1 MESVQMDR
9 GFIHQVMDSKLY
21 RKYKSIMESGYI
33 EYSQIKSLKQI
44 LNDKATSMTD
54 AEVEHLRALYLY
66 QLNGHVLRLSKEQ
79 QDKGYYWLWNGTYTK
94 TGRLR
99 KNPILDNEL
108 ADMIQPENFNGFWFV
123 GFDLE
128 KSRITYPVE
137 ARVVYTAREVY
148 QVNTRDGR
156 YFIYTPLPRQ
166 QGYIYIHHKNLKPI
180 EI

>member
-33 EYSQIKSLKQI
+33 EHSQIKSLKQI
-44 LNDKATSMTD
+44 LNGKHTSMTD
-54 AEVEHLRALYLY
+54 AELEYLRALYLY

-99 KNPILDNEL
+99 SNPMLDNEL

-123 GFDLE
+123 GFDME
-128 KSRITYPVE
+128 KSRITYRVE
-137 ARVVYTAREVY
+137 AREVY

-156 YFIYTPLPRQ
+156 YFAYTPLPWQ
-166 QGYIYIHHKNLKPI
+166 QGYNGNGIYIHHKNLKPI

>member
-1 MESVQMDR
+1 MDR
-9 GFIHQVMDSKLY
+9 GFIHRVVDSKLF

-33 EYSQIKSLKQI
+33 EHSQIKSLKQI

-99 KNPILDNEL
+99 SNPILDNEL

-123 GFDLE
+123 GFDME
-128 KSRITYPVE
+128 KSRINYRVE
-137 ARVVYTAREVY
+137 AREVY

-156 YFIYTPLPRQ
+156 YFVYTPLLW
-166 QGYIYIHHKNLKPI
+166 QGNNRNGIYVHDKNLKPI
-180 EI
+180 EPNM